1 MKLTLEIPDR
11 VYKILKDFSSEHNQ
25 SIDSM
30 VYKAIEE
37 LVVDLNLAKEVLLEE
52 NGKADDLPFEK
63 ILEEAGMEENLL
75 EDELDFDK

>member
-11 VYKILKDFSSEHNQ
+11 VYKILKDF
-25 SIDSM
+25 
-30 VYKAIEE
+30 
-37 LVVDLNLAKEVLLEE
+37 LLEE